1 MLTTALS
8 IAGSDPS
15 SGAGLQ
21 ADLRT
26 FHALGVYGLGII
38 TSITVQNTTG
48 VFGRF
53 DLEPELVYSQ
63 IDKLF
68 EDIRID
74 GVKIGMLG
82 NGRVVSA
89 VVRAL
94 RGKDVKHI
102 VLDTPLF
109 SKNGHPL
116 LDREGIAVLKN
127 ELIPLSSL
135 ITPNLPEAEALS
147 GVSISSAKDMVKAAY
162 VLKDM
167 GADSVLIKGGHLG
180 SGKAV
185 DLLLWA
191 GEVYEFVSERLP
203 FQVRGTGCVFAS
215 AITSFLVKGLELPSA
230 VGRAKD
236 FITESI
242 KNSRAVGRGYRVM
255 PLKC

>member
-1 MLTTALS
+1 MLVTALS

-26 FHALGVYGLGII
+26 FHALGVYGLGVI

-53 DLEPELVYSQ
+53 DLEPELVYRQ
-63 IDKLF
+63 VDKLF

-82 NGRVVSA
+82 NGKVVSA
-89 VVRAL
+89 VARAL
-94 RGKDVKHI
+94 KGKDVKHI
-102 VLDTPLF
+102 VLDTPLL

-116 LDREGIAVLKN
+116 LDKEGISVLKN

-147 GVSISSAKDMVKAAY
+147 GVSVSSTEDMINAGRIIME
-162 VLKDM
+162 M
-167 GADSVLIKGGHLG
+167 GAGSVLIKGGHLG
-180 SGKAV
+180 GNKAV
-185 DLLLWA
+185 DILLWA
-191 GEVYEFVSERLP
+191 GEVYEFESEKLP

-215 AITSFLVKGLELPSA
+215 AITSFLVKGFELPKA
-230 VGRAKD
+230 VERAKD
-236 FITESI
+236 FITEAI
-242 KNSRAVGRGYRVM
+242 KNSQPVGRGYRVM
-255 PLKC
+255 PMDC